1 MADQKRDYD
10 AELFNVM
17 SALAETE
24 WEMTDKEV
32 IEDARVRG
40 EDIEKEA
47 ELVKDIFRRAL
58 KEHRQAPL
66 REAQQKYKDRVA
78 SMFRDE
84 ISLPQ
89 SADGRRELLDAFFAS
104 RPELGSALLTA
115 QHREFSELTDSDVED
130 FLRQLKEL
138 GALDNE

>member
-24 WEMTDKEV
+24 WEMTNEEV
-32 IEDARVRG
+32 IEDARERG
-40 EDIEKEA
+40 EDIDKEA
-47 ELVKDIFRRAL
+47 EQVKDIFRRAL
-58 KEHRQAPL
+58 KEHRLAPL

-78 SMFRDE
+78 SMFKEE

-89 SADGRRELLDAFFAS
+89 SAEERRDILDAFFAS
-104 RPELGSALLTA
+104 RPEIGSALLTA
-115 QHREFSELTDSDVED
+115 QHREFSELTDSDVENL
-130 FLRQLKEL
+130 LRQLKEL
-138 GALDNE
+138 GAMDNE

>member
-24 WEMTDKEV
+24 WEMTDEEV
-32 IEDARVRG
+32 IEDARERG
-40 EDIEKEA
+40 ENIEREA
-47 ELVKDIFRRAL
+47 EQVKDIFRRAL
-58 KEHRQAPL
+58 KEHRQSPL
-66 REAQQKYKDRVA
+66 REAQQKYKDRIA
-78 SMFRDE
+78 SMFKE
-84 ISLPQ
+84 EFPLPQ
-89 SADGRRELLDAFFAS
+89 STEERRDMLYAFFAS
-104 RPELGSALLTA
+104 QPEIGSALLTA
-115 QHREFSELTDSDVED
+115 QHREFSELTDSDVEN